1 MSITLILGGAR
12 SGKSRYA
19 QELAGKLG
27 RRVLYVAT
35 AEALDDEMKAR
46 IEAHREARPSS
57 WKTVEAARDVAAA
70 IADDVV
76 DADVVII
83 DCLTLLLSN
92 VADEE
97 AGVEVWEKRAAD
109 ELDRLAALADRTAA
123 HFIVVSNEVGL
134 GLVPAYPVGRS
145 FRDVAGWAN
154 QMLARRAAEVYF
166 MVAGIPLAL
175 KKEHDA

>member
-1 MSITLILGGAR
+1 VSIILILGGAR

-19 QELAGKLG
+19 QELAEKLG
-27 RRVLYVAT
+27 RKVLYVAT

-46 IEAHREARPSS
+46 IEAHRRSRPSS
-57 WKTVEAARDVAAA
+57 WKTVEAASDVAAA

-92 VADEE
+92 VADED
-97 AGVEVWEKRAAD
+97 AGVEVWEKRAAE
-109 ELDRLAALADRTAA
+109 ELDRLVALADGAA
-123 HFIVVSNEVGL
+123 ARFIVVSNEVGL
-134 GLVPAYPVGRS
+134 GLVPAYPLGRG
-145 FRDVAGWAN
+145 FRDVVGWAN

-166 MVAGIPLAL
+166 MVAGIPLKL
-175 KKEHDA
+175 KKEDDA

>member
-19 QELAGKLG
+19 QELAETLSRK
-27 RRVLYVAT
+27 VLYVAT

-46 IEAHREARPSS
+46 IEAHRRARPSF

-70 IADDVV
+70 IEDHVA

-83 DCLTLLLSN
+83 DCITLLLSN
-92 VADEE
+92 VADEDT
-97 AGVEVWEKRAAD
+97 GVEVWEERAAG
-109 ELDRLAALADRTAA
+109 ELGRLVALADVSRAR
-123 HFIVVSNEVGL
+123 FIVVSNELGL
-134 GLVPAYPVGRS
+134 GLVPTYPLGRG
-145 FRDVAGWAN
+145 FRDVVGWAN

-175 KKEHDA
+175 KKEDDA

>member
-1 MSITLILGGAR
+1 MSIILILGGAR

-19 QELAGKLG
+19 QELAAKLG

-46 IEAHREARPSS
+46 IEAHRRSRPSS
-57 WKTVEAARDVAAA
+57 WKTVEAASDIAAA

-92 VADEE
+92 LAGED

-109 ELDRLAALADRTAA
+109 ELDRLVALADGTAA
-123 HFIVVSNEVGL
+123 RFIVVSNEVGL
-134 GLVPAYPVGRS
+134 GLVPAYTLGRG
-145 FRDVAGWAN
+145 FRDVVGWAN

-166 MVAGIPLAL
+166 MVAGIPLTL
-175 KKEHDA
+175 KKEDAA

>member
-1 MSITLILGGAR
+1 VSIILILGGAR

-19 QELAGKLG
+19 QELAERLG
-27 RRVLYVAT
+27 RKVLYVAT

-46 IEAHREARPSS
+46 IEAHRRSRPSS
-57 WKTVEAARDVAAA
+57 WKTVEAASDVAAA

-92 VADEE
+92 VADED
-97 AGVEVWEKRAAD
+97 AGVEVWEKRAAE
-109 ELDRLAALADRTAA
+109 ELDRLVALADGAA
-123 HFIVVSNEVGL
+123 ARFIVVSNEVGL
-134 GLVPAYPVGRS
+134 GLVPAYPLGRG
-145 FRDVAGWAN
+145 FRDVVGWAN

-166 MVAGIPLAL
+166 MVAGIPLKL
-175 KKEHDA
+175 KKEDDA

>member
-1 MSITLILGGAR
+1 VSIILILGGAR

-19 QELAGKLG
+19 QELAEKLG
-27 RRVLYVAT
+27 RKVLYVAT

-46 IEAHREARPSS
+46 IEAHRRSRPSS
-57 WKTVEAARDVAAA
+57 WKTVEAASNVAAA

-92 VADEE
+92 VADED
-97 AGVEVWEKRAAD
+97 AGVEVWEKRAAE
-109 ELDRLAALADRTAA
+109 ELDRLVALADGAA
-123 HFIVVSNEVGL
+123 ARFIVVSNEVGL
-134 GLVPAYPVGRS
+134 GLVPAYPLGRG
-145 FRDVAGWAN
+145 FRDVVGWAN

-166 MVAGIPLAL
+166 MVAGIPLKL
-175 KKEHDA
+175 KKEDDA